1 MQVKEIMEKNVKL
14 IKPDTTLREAAEFM
28 RECDCGYLPIGEN
41 DRLIGTIT
49 DRDIVI
55 RGVAAGHS
63 PDDVMV
69 KDAMTEKVVYCFE
82 EDDIKQA
89 AEKMKEK
96 QLRRLIVLNS
106 DKRLTGVV
114 SLGDIARASND
125 NSLVG
130 EIECGVAQV
139 A

>member
-14 IKPDTTLREAAEFM
+14 INPDTTLREAAEFM

-41 DRLIGTIT
+41 DRLIGAIT

-82 EDDIKQA
+82 EDDVKQA

-106 DKRLTGVV
+106 DKRLTGIV